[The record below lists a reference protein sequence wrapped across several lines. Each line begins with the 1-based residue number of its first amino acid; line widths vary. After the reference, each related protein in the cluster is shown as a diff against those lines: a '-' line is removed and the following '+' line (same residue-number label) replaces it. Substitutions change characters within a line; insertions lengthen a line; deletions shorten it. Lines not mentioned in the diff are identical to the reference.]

1 MALLMMLCGTTWGQ
15 VFIDTYTHEF
25 TGKQAVGSC
34 TLSEVGWTI
43 AATTTGDTFTGW
55 DANKGAQFGKSA
67 DPCTTLSFSTEGI
80 PGNVDASLS
89 CTINQIVVN
98 TSGASGID
106 AKLTVSVGGK
116 AYTCG
121 ESDSYT
127 LTTTPTEATF
137 SGSSKGK
144 IELKWTNTAK
154 AIYVKS
160 IAVTY
165 TLQGSGGPSVEPQVV
180 DLFTADVTATEVV
193 SFAKGTTEITSS
205 WADIEGGKMSAISE
219 QADAKNLIGKQGKD
233 PLYYMFCMTNN
244 NTYFKVD
251 LNFALAVGDV
261 ISANT
266 YSRDDTPLGLF
277 ISTASTRPGSCDT
290 KLSIDAVKT
299 VAYEPLSSYTVK
311 EGDGLVGAK
320 TFYIYRETG
329 KSTYFDDFKIIG
341 LEREMD
347 EPAVV
352 VTPAVPTFSLA
363 AGEYTE
369 PQTVEL
375 SCTTD
380 GAAIM
385 YTLDGTDPRNKKGME
400 YLEPITITETTTIKA
415 LAVLNGVES
424 EVAEATYTITAAQEP
439 EEPAGDY
446 QWVLT
451 APEDLATGDVIAI
464 VDQQEGKAMSNDNGT
479 SMAPAAVAVT
489 LSDDLSEI
497 TSDVAKNL
505 QWQVT
510 VAKDGLQFG
519 ADAENFLYAIDSNNG
534 LRVGSNENNVFSV
547 YTSTADDKSG
557 EGITYLTIPTGEDTR
572 YVGVYNA
579 QDWRCY
585 TSINNNIKNS
595 ITAFYKRVEKGEEPV
610 ELPEG
615 TVYLWDAGK
624 EAGGV
629 AVATDGTSVGY
640 ANIVNSSTAAEVTYT
655 TIRLNGNANYSIPED
670 NSRSNT
676 TITLDQPLKAGDKI
690 SITAYRNKSAADKKS
705 GARLKFDK
713 GGELTTGE
721 GLEFVNLDASNGSAA
736 DSNRGTEPNTIVVEV
751 PQEAD
756 GSTVITLTRSYTS
769 TNLFITK
776 IEVTTEAEQPI
787 VLPED
792 LAEALALLNQT
803 IEDAIDVLADNV
815 ASTEAEDTFLDAI
828 DEADA
833 LYRKGMS
840 GKEGVTVD
848 DVNEQITKLLAAID
862 AYKAA
867 AEAYDP
873 TTGISALSANDS
885 RRQVYTLGGQRV
897 SGQLQKGLYIINGR
911 KVVIK

>member
-25 TGKQAVGSC
+25 TAEQKIGSFE
-34 TLSEVGWTI
+34 LSGVKWTI
-43 AATTTGDTFTGW
+43 AATTTDDTHTGW
-55 DANKGAQFGKSA
+55 NATKGAQFGKAA

-165 TLQGSGGPSVEPQVV
+165 TLQGSGGPIVLPEKEVIYSWESPKGEPIETGGTIAYVNGDGNRLNYLQNETGYYTICLNGKKANLN
-180 DLFTADVTATEVV
+180 DATASAN
-193 SFAKGTTEITSS
+193 A
-205 WADIEGGKMSAISE
+205 GKMVITL
-219 QADAKNLIGKQGKD
+219 DK
-233 PLYYMFCMTNN
+233 PL
-244 NTYFKVD
+244 
-251 LNFALAVGDV
+251 AAGDV
-261 ISANT
+261 IAISAFVYKDASKKASPYILFADGTNIEGKEYGDEANLHENFAGSIT
-266 YSRDDTPLGLF
+266 TTESTVTAKAGAGSSTITLTRSLTGTNLF
-277 ISTASTRPGSCDT
+277 IT
-290 KLSIDAVKT
+290 KLEVLR
-299 VAYEPLSSYTVK
+299 EPGT
-311 EGDGLVGAK
+311 E
-320 TFYIYRETG
+320 
-329 KSTYFDDFKIIG
+329 
-341 LEREMD
+341 
-347 EPAVV
+347 EPVV

-385 YTLDGTDPRNKKGME
+385 YTLDGTDPRNKQGME

-624 EAGGV
+624 EAGGK

-640 ANIVNSSTAAEVTYT
+640 ANIVNSSTPAEVTYT

-690 SITAYRNKSAADKKS
+690 SITAYRNKTAADKKS

-721 GLEFVNLDASNGSAA
+721 GLEFVNLDASDGSAA

>member
-15 VFIDTYTHEF
+15 ATMDVWTASEAGYGNGDAVTSVEIGGATVTFDKGTNTNAPKYYSTGEAVRVYGGGTFTVSCESADISSVWLTFGSGDGTNEITVDKGTYTVNAETDEGKWSNSEATHSVTF
-25 TGKQAVGSC
+25 TVGGS
-34 TLSEVGWTI
+34 TGHRRIASISVGLVYGSGPIVLPEKEVIYSWESPKGEPIETGGTI
-43 AATTTGDTFTGW
+43 AYVNGDGNRLNYLQNETGYYTICLNGKKANLNDATASANAGKMVITLDKPLAAGDVIAISAFVYKDASKKASPYILFADGTNIEGKEYGDEANLHENFAGSITTTE
-55 DANKGAQFGKSA
+55 
-67 DPCTTLSFSTEGI
+67 ST
-80 PGNVDASLS
+80 V
-89 CTINQIVVN
+89 
-98 TSGASGID
+98 
-106 AKLTVSVGGK
+106 
-116 AYTCG
+116 
-121 ESDSYT
+121 
-127 LTTTPTEATF
+127 
-137 SGSSKGK
+137 
-144 IELKWTNTAK
+144 TAK
-154 AIYVKS
+154 AGAGSSTI
-160 IAVTY
+160 
-165 TLQGSGGPSVEPQVV
+165 TLTRS
-180 DLFTADVTATEVV
+180 LT
-193 SFAKGTTEITSS
+193 GT
-205 WADIEGGKMSAISE
+205 
-219 QADAKNLIGKQGKD
+219 N
-233 PLYYMFCMTNN
+233 
-244 NTYFKVD
+244 
-251 LNFALAVGDV
+251 
-261 ISANT
+261 
-266 YSRDDTPLGLF
+266 LF
-277 ISTASTRPGSCDT
+277 IT
-290 KLSIDAVKT
+290 KLEVLR
-299 VAYEPLSSYTVK
+299 EPGT
-311 EGDGLVGAK
+311 E
-320 TFYIYRETG
+320 
-329 KSTYFDDFKIIG
+329 
-341 LEREMD
+341 
-347 EPAVV
+347 EPVV

-721 GLEFVNLDASNGSAA
+721 GLEFVNLDASDGSAA

-885 RRQVYTLGGQRV
+885 RRQVYTIGGQRV

>member
-1 MALLMMLCGTTWGQ
+1 
-15 VFIDTYTHEF
+15 
-25 TGKQAVGSC
+25 
-34 TLSEVGWTI
+34 
-43 AATTTGDTFTGW
+43 
-55 DANKGAQFGKSA
+55 
-67 DPCTTLSFSTEGI
+67 
-80 PGNVDASLS
+80 
-89 CTINQIVVN
+89 
-98 TSGASGID
+98 
-106 AKLTVSVGGK
+106 
-116 AYTCG
+116 
-121 ESDSYT
+121 
-127 LTTTPTEATF
+127 
-137 SGSSKGK
+137 
-144 IELKWTNTAK
+144 
-154 AIYVKS
+154 
-160 IAVTY
+160 
-165 TLQGSGGPSVEPQVV
+165 
-180 DLFTADVTATEVV
+180 V

-266 YSRDDTPLGLF
+266 YSRTDTSLGLF

-299 VAYEPLSSYTVK
+299 VAYEPLSSYTLK

-329 KSTYFDDFKIIG
+329 KSTYFDDFKITG

-352 VTPAVPTFSLA
+352 VTPAVPTFSVA

-464 VDQQEGKAMSNDNGT
+464 VDQQVGKTVAMSNDNGT
-479 SMAPAAVAVT
+479 KAPAAVAVT

-624 EAGGV
+624 EAGGK

-690 SITAYRNKSAADKKS
+690 SITAYRNKTAADKKS

-721 GLEFVNLDASNGSAA
+721 GLEFVNLDASDGSAA

-815 ASTEAEDTFLDAI
+815 ASTEDENTFLDAI

-848 DVNEQITKLLAAID
+848 DVNGQITKLLAAID

>member
-43 AATTTGDTFTGW
+43 AATTTGDTYTGW

-67 DPCTTLSFSTEGI
+67 DPCTMLSFSTEGI

-266 YSRDDTPLGLF
+266 YSRTDTSLGLF
-277 ISTASTRPGSCDT
+277 ISTETARPDKCDT

-329 KSTYFDDFKIIG
+329 KSTYFDDFKITG

-347 EPAVV
+347 EPPVV

-380 GAAIM
+380 GAGIM
-385 YTLDGTDPRNKKGME
+385 YTLDGTDPRNKQGME
-400 YLEPITITETTTIKA
+400 YLGPITITETTTIKA

-424 EVAEATYTITAAQEP
+424 EVAEATYTITAAEEPVDENVVTFDFNAATGHAVSNSGQDGDITEP
-439 EEPAGDY
+439 EIITEGGVTMTISPKAGETGTENRWWSTDKGPQVRMY
-446 QWVLT
+446 SGTMTLT
-451 APEDLATGDVIAI
+451 APEGKLIVKVVVDNAKWNEGNTFNGEAAAKGEWEGSAAEVVLVIAANTQMNK
-464 VDQQEGKAMSNDNGT
+464 V
-479 SMAPAAVAVT
+479 VVT
-489 LSDDLSEI
+489 LDE
-497 TSDVAKNL
+497 A
-505 QWQVT
+505 
-510 VAKDGLQFG
+510 
-519 ADAENFLYAIDSNNG
+519 
-534 LRVGSNENNVFSV
+534 
-547 YTSTADDKSG
+547 
-557 EGITYLTIPTGEDTR
+557 
-572 YVGVYNA
+572 
-579 QDWRCY
+579 
-585 TSINNNIKNS
+585 
-595 ITAFYKRVEKGEEPV
+595 PV

-640 ANIVNSSTAAEVTYT
+640 ANIVNSSTPAEVTYT

-690 SITAYRNKSAADKKS
+690 SITAYRNKTAADKKS

-815 ASTEAEDTFLDAI
+815 ASTEDENTFLDAI

-848 DVNEQITKLLAAID
+848 DVNGQITKLLAAID